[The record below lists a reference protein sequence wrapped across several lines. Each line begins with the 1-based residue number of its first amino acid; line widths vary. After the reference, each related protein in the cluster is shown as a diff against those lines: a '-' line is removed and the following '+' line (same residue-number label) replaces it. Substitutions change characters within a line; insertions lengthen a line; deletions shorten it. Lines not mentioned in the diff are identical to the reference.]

1 MFLVVG
7 SSTIA
12 VNLAKWCSERR
23 PTRLIGLASLLDISE
38 DLGDCEILPL
48 PKALSVSE
56 LPDTGQKPTAVIL
69 VDSDVLDEEET
80 LTSLRE
86 RWPEAPILTQKT
98 APQEIDK
105 VDEIDTQDII
115 TAAFKEKVR
124 SWERHAG
131 ATVLESYIRH
141 LPENSK
147 VAIFCHDNP
156 DPDALSSALAM
167 HEIVAHLGHTPTI
180 YHGGLI
186 EHQQNQAMVR
196 LLEIPLR
203 RIILDWE
210 LQDVLNEAQCII
222 TVDFHQPGANNI
234 LPKDCVPNIIIDHHT
249 SDKAVSADVAFLR
262 PEYSATSSLIANLLM
277 SMSLEMT
284 PRLATALSFGLRT
297 DTLSFT
303 RAFNQVDLR
312 ALMWLNTWVDDELLQ
327 SIQAPLRTPETLE
340 SFRQALTS
348 MKKKNG
354 LILAPISN
362 LVRRDDLAQIADFL
376 FATSTTDIVVVFGV
390 QRQKVLV
397 SARSRRDNL
406 HLGLVLSNEF
416 PNGQAGGH
424 RSMAGGQIQL
434 STLGFE
440 ENIIDEDCQ
449 DEILKVFSHR
459 LESLFSN
466 EVDA

>member
-7 SSTIA
+7 HSPVA
-12 VNLAKWCSERR
+12 VNLALWCSERR
-23 PTRLIGLASLLDISE
+23 PTRLISLASSLEISE

-48 PKALSVSE
+48 PKPLAVSK
-56 LPDTGQKPTAVIL
+56 LPDVGQKPTAVIL
-69 VDSDVLDEEET
+69 VDSEVLEGEQV
-80 LTSLRE
+80 LMAMRE
-86 RWPEAPILTQKT
+86 RWPDTPILTEKSSEKELDSIDRID
-98 APQEIDK
+98 AQE
-105 VDEIDTQDII
+105 II

-124 SWERHAG
+124 AWERHAG

-167 HEIVAHLGHTPTI
+167 HELVSFLGHQPTI

-186 EHQQNQAMVR
+186 EHQQNRAMVR

-210 LQDVLNEAQCII
+210 LEDVLNEAECII

-234 LPKDCVPNIIIDHHT
+234 LPSDCVPNIIIDHHS

-340 SFRQALTS
+340 SFRQALVT
-348 MKKKNG
+348 MIQKDG
-354 LILAPISN
+354 LVLAPIQN
-362 LVRRDDLAQIADFL
+362 LVHRDDLAQVADFL
-376 FATSTTDIVVVFGV
+376 FATSTTDVVFVYGI
-390 QRQKVLV
+390 QRQRVLL
-397 SARSRRDNL
+397 SARNRRENL
-406 HLGLVLSNEF
+406 HIGLALSKEF
-416 PNGQAGGH
+416 PDGQAGGH
-424 RSMAGGQIQL
+424 RGMAGGQIQL

-440 ENIIDEDCQ
+440 ETNLDDDAH
-449 DEILKVFSHR
+449 DEILKAFSSR
-459 LESLFSN
+459 LESIFST
-466 EVDA
+466 EEDS

>member
-1 MFLVVG
+1 MFLVIG
-7 SSTIA
+7 HSPIA
-12 VNLAKWCSERR
+12 VNLARWCSERR
-23 PTRLIGLASLLDISE
+23 PTRLIGLASSLETAE
-38 DLGDCEILPL
+38 DFGDCEILPL
-48 PKALSVSE
+48 LQPLSVSE
-56 LPDTGQKPTAVIL
+56 LPNPGQKPTAVIL
-69 VDSDVLDEEET
+69 VDVDVLEGDEP
-80 LTSLRE
+80 LSALQE
-86 RWPEAPILTQKT
+86 RWPDTPLLSKQTGEVDVETV
-98 APQEIDK
+98 DK
-105 VDEIDTQDII
+105 IDTQDII

-167 HEIVAHLGHTPTI
+167 HELVAFLGHKPTI

-203 RIILDWE
+203 RILLDWE
-210 LQDVLNEAQCII
+210 LEDVLNEAECII
-222 TVDFHQPGANNI
+222 TVDFHQPGANNV
-234 LPKDCVPNIIIDHHT
+234 LPKDCVPHIIIDHHA

-340 SFRQALTS
+340 SFRQALTT
-348 MKKKNG
+348 MTQHNG
-354 LILAPISN
+354 LVLAPIHN
-362 LVRRDDLAQIADFL
+362 LVHRDDLAQVADFL
-376 FATSTTDIVVVFGV
+376 FATSTTDLVFVFGV
-390 QRQKVLV
+390 QRQKVLL
-397 SARSRRDNL
+397 SARSRRENL
-406 HLGLVLSNEF
+406 HIGLMLSKEF

-424 RSMAGGQIQL
+424 RGMAGGQIQFA
-434 STLGFE
+434 TLGFE
-440 ENIIDEDCQ
+440 EGNADDDI
-449 DEILKVFSHR
+449 S
-459 LESLFSN
+459 ESVLRAFALRIESMFA
-466 EVDA
+466 EEGGL